1 MFIQKKKKNQ
11 GISEFSEQIKE
22 KSILYRFN
30 EDKYSTDEK
39 NFLYCDPPEVILQ
52 SKKFLKNLNIKFQ
65 TSKKTRCMKYLFE
78 STM

>member
-22 KSILYRFN
+22 KSILYRFSKETN
-30 EDKYSTDEK
+30 TTDEH

-52 SKKFLKNLNIKFQ
+52 SILNN
-65 TSKKTRCMKYLFE
+65 KYKYF
-78 STM
+78 

>member
-22 KSILYRFN
+22 KSILYRFSKETN
-30 EDKYSTDEK
+30 TPDEQ

-52 SKKFLKNLNIKFQ
+52 SK
-65 TSKKTRCMKYLFE
+65 
-78 STM
+78 